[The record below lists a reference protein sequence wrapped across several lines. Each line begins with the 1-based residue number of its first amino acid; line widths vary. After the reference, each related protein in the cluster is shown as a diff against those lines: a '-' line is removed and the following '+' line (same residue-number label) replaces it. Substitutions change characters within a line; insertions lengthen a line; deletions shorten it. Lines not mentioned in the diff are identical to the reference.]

1 MMKKEEK
8 TELILIALMTV
19 AMGLLFDTLPRR
31 MESGYLVLTLGL
43 LFLFQTLL
51 RDLWLMWKLRG
62 VPRESMPTRAC
73 MCLESGIGFVPVAIA
88 AFLLSSGMSRPIS
101 FAGWAW
107 ALSAAAVML
116 SGFAL
121 KDYVVEWNP
130 WRVRKDPDHI
140 NFRFVWRS
148 KPTGNN

>member
-8 TELILIALMTV
+8 TELILIALVTAV
-19 AMGLLFDTLPRR
+19 AGWLSGTLPRR
-31 MESGYLVLTLGL
+31 MGGGYLVLTFGL
-43 LFLFQTLL
+43 LFLSQTLL

-62 VPRESMPTRAC
+62 VPRGSMPTRAC
-73 MCLESGIGFVPVAIA
+73 MCLESGIGFVPVGIA
-88 AFLLSSGMSRPIS
+88 AFLLSSGMSRPVS

-121 KDYVVEWNP
+121 KDYVVEFNP
-130 WRVRKDPDHI
+130 WRVRKDPGHI
-140 NFRFVWRS
+140 NFRFVWRRTP
-148 KPTGNN
+148 KVKD

>member
-1 MMKKEEK
+1 MKKEEK
-8 TELILIALMTV
+8 TELILIALTTV
-19 AMGLLFDTLPRR
+19 VAGLLSDTLPNR
-31 MESGYLVLTLGL
+31 MESGYLVLTFGL

-62 VPRESMPTRAC
+62 VPRDSMPTRAC
-73 MCLESGIGFVPVAIA
+73 MCLESGIGFVPVVIA
-88 AFLLSSGMSRPIS
+88 AFLLSSGMSRPVS
-101 FAGWAW
+101 FPGWAW

-116 SGFAL
+116 SGVVL

-148 KPTGNN
+148 KPKGKQ